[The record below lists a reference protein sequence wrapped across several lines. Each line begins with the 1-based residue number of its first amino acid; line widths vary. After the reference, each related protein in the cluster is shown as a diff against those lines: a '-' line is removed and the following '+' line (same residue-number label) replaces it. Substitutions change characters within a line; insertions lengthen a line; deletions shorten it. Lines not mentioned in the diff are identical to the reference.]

1 MTELSSAWLRARRL
15 RALLL
20 DVDSTLKAY
29 RDREVSEDV
38 RRWLVDVQASGTTC
52 CLVSNGGPRRIAKI
66 AASLELPY
74 LATALKP
81 FPFALRRGLKRLNV
95 DAEETAMVGDQ
106 VFADVWAGNWAGLTT
121 ILVDPIHPEQ
131 ESFYTRMKRPL
142 ERWWLR
148 AIPFE
153 DTSST
158 GDADS

>member
-1 MTELSSAWLRARRL
+1 MDLSPEWLRARGL

-29 RDREVSEDV
+29 RDREVSDDV
-38 RRWLVDVQASGTTC
+38 LRWLAQVQASGTIC
-52 CLVSNGGPRRIAKI
+52 CLVSNGGTRRIAKI

-74 LATALKP
+74 IATALKP

-121 ILVDPIHPEQ
+121 ILVAPIHPEQ
-131 ESFYTRMKRPL
+131 EGFYTRMKRPL

-148 AIPFE
+148 AVPFE
-153 DTSST
+153 DTSPT
-158 GDADS
+158 GDAES